1 MNREKFIPFGIG
13 AAVLL
18 ILCIGGI
25 SAIYLIY
32 LLFNRADNIPFIDT
46 SPPTLPSIEE
56 TKPTEEFT
64 PSPSPETPIRSDVGL
79 EELFSPFW
87 ESWELLHEYFVEQPI
102 DNQVLA
108 DGAIEGLTSFLE
120 QEEVDILE
128 VTIPDSAVSI
138 EAFAEEA
145 NTPAEVLLEFLPF
158 WELWQKIEYAELP
171 EDMTYEMRMRNSLA
185 GMASALDDSYTSYL
199 DPDQFRQLEI
209 DLQGEYEGIGAWVDP
224 SADYLTIISP
234 MEGSPAE
241 EAGLLPGDR
250 VVAVDGEDM
259 TGVNGNLV
267 IGKVLGPA
275 GTKVVLT
282 IEREGVDEP
291 FDVEIIRAHITLPNV
306 ESEIL
311 EGNIAYV
318 KLFMFGDDS
327 HEDIRDALIEVLD
340 ENPVGLILDLRG
352 NGGGWLDVAIDI
364 TSEFIQE
371 GVLLYQESGDGSR
384 EIHEARTFNGL
395 ATEIPLVVLVDG
407 GSASAS
413 EILAG
418 AVQDYERGV
427 LVGTTTFGKGSVQR
441 AYPLSN
447 DQGSLRITT
456 DKWLTPN
463 ERHIQG
469 LGLEPDYVVEITEE
483 DIEADY
489 DPQLEKA
496 IELLIT
502 N

>member
-1 MNREKFIPFGIG
+1 
-13 AAVLL
+13 
-18 ILCIGGI
+18 
-25 SAIYLIY
+25 
-32 LLFNRADNIPFIDT
+32 
-46 SPPTLPSIEE
+46 
-56 TKPTEEFT
+56 
-64 PSPSPETPIRSDVGL
+64 
-79 EELFSPFW
+79 
-87 ESWELLHEYFVEQPI
+87 
-102 DNQVLA
+102 
-108 DGAIEGLTSFLE
+108 LTSYLE
-120 QEEVDILE
+120 QEEVDILG
-128 VTIPDSAVSI
+128 VTIPDSAGSI
-138 EAFAEEA
+138 EDFAEEA

-158 WELWQKIEYAELP
+158 WELWQKIEYVELP
-171 EDMTYEMRMRNSLA
+171 EEMTYEMRMRNSLS
-185 GMASALDDSYTSYL
+185 GMASGLDDTYTSYL
-199 DPDQFRQLEI
+199 DPDQYRQLEI

-241 EAGLLPGDR
+241 KAGLLPGDR
-250 VVAVDGEDM
+250 VIAVDGEDM
-259 TGVNGNLV
+259 TGVDGNLV

-282 IEREGVDEP
+282 IERDGVDEP
-291 FDVEIIRAHITLPNV
+291 FDVEIIRAHIILPNV

-318 KLFMFGDDS
+318 QLFTFGDDS

-340 ENPVGLILDLRG
+340 QNPVGLILDLRG

-384 EIHEARTFNGL
+384 EIHEARTSNGL

-418 AVQDYERGV
+418 AIQDHDRGV
-427 LVGTTTFGKGSVQR
+427 IVGITTFGKGSVQR

-447 DQGSLRITT
+447 GQGVLRITT
-456 DKWLTPN
+456 DKWLTPA

-496 IELLIT
+496 IELLL
-502 N
+502 NN